1 MSCEYIY
8 KRQNLCGKKCDQQIC
23 KKSKKYCSKHVYI
36 EIKNIKEKKK
46 SISKLAKE
54 SNSHIDIDDFI
65 ENKAGY
71 LLIKNTNLVVNNKN
85 DKVVIGKI
93 KNFIIE
99 LEDCNII
106 ENRFCRID
114 KEDIEICRQSN
125 FLYKEFI

>member
-1 MSCEYIY
+1 MICEYIY

-36 EIKNIKEKKK
+36 EVKNIKEKKK

-54 SNSHIDIDDFI
+54 SNTELTLEDFV

-71 LLIKNTNLVVNNKN
+71 LLIKNTNFVVNNPKER
-85 DKVVIGKI
+85 VVIGKME
-93 KNFIIE
+93 NFIIQ
-99 LEDCNII
+99 LEDTNLI
-106 ENRFCRID
+106 ENRFCRISE
-114 KEDIEICRQSN
+114 KDIEICKKSN